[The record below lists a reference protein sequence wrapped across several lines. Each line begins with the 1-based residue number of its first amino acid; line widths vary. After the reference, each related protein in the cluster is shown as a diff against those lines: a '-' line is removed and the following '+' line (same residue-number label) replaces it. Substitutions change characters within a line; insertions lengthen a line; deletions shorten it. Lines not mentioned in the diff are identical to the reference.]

1 MCCPYFINKATW
13 RTIMSVGEPK
23 DGATARLAE
32 RLLGMRA
39 NREVIPPDP
48 NHSVRWH
55 EHDYPSPVARWNYHP
70 EYEIH
75 LIRKG
80 TGKFIVGDHIGT
92 FEAGHVSLVG
102 SGLPHDWV
110 SDLEPGEV
118 LENRDV
124 VIQFDGKWVEHTAAL
139 VPEMAEVKPLLDQ
152 SARGI
157 EFLGQAARSA
167 ALSMEAMG
175 ASTGL
180 ARLQH
185 LMELFS
191 TLTRAPQEERRYLAD
206 EWFRPQLDGQAAAV
220 VDIVLEYVFSNH
232 AGTLKMSDAAALV
245 GMTEPTFSKYFK
257 RSTGQN
263 FSDLTRKLRL
273 AHARRLL
280 ERSDKAIS
288 DICYEVGFSNL
299 SNFNR
304 HFLNDAGETP
314 RNYRQRVRNEL

>member
-1 MCCPYFINKATW
+1 
-13 RTIMSVGEPK
+13 MSAADPS
-23 DGATARLAE
+23 DGPVPVDSAAARLAE

-39 NREVIPPDP
+39 NREVIPEDP

-70 EYEIH
+70 EYELH

-92 FEAGHVSLVG
+92 FEAGHVVLVG

-118 LENRDV
+118 LQGRDAL
-124 VIQFDGKWVEHTAAL
+124 IQFDGKWVEQAASII
-139 VPEMAEVKPLLDQ
+139 PELAEVKPLLEQ
-152 SARGI
+152 SSRGI
-157 EFLGQAARSA
+157 EFLGRSA
-167 ALSMEAMG
+167 ETAAASIDAMG
-175 ASTGL
+175 TSTGL
-180 ARLQH
+180 ERLHH
-185 LMELFS
+185 LFEL
-191 TLTRAPQEERRYLAD
+191 LAILARAPQGERRYLAD

-232 AGTLKMSDAAALV
+232 AGSVRMSDAAALV
-245 GMTEPTFSKYFK
+245 GMSEPTFSKYFK
-257 RSTGQN
+257 RATGQN
-263 FSDLTRKLRL
+263 FSDLVRKLRL

-280 ERSDKAIS
+280 QHSNKAIS

-304 HFLNDAGETP
+304 HFLNDAGVTP
-314 RNYRQRVRNEL
+314 RDYRQRVQP

>member
-1 MCCPYFINKATW
+1 MAT
-13 RTIMSVGEPK
+13 VDDAEE
-23 DGATARLAE
+23 ATARLAE

-55 EHDYPSPVARWNYHP
+55 QHSYPSPVARWNYHP

-92 FEAGHVSLVG
+92 FEAGHVSIVG

-118 LENRDV
+118 LENRDA
-124 VIQFDGKWVEHTAAL
+124 VIQFDGKWVEQASGV
-139 VPEMAEVKPLLDQ
+139 VPELAEVRPLLEQ

-157 EFLGQAARSA
+157 EFLGQTAQAAA
-167 ALSMEAMG
+167 AAIEAMG
-175 ASTGL
+175 RTTGL
-180 ARLQH
+180 ERLQH
-185 LMELFS
+185 LFELFA
-191 TLTRAPQEERRYLAD
+191 LLAAAPEGDRRYLAE
-206 EWFRPQLDGQAAAV
+206 EWFRPQLDSQAAAV
-220 VDIVLEYVFSNH
+220 VDLVLEYVFSNH
-232 AGTLKMSDAAALV
+232 AGSVRMSEAAALV
-245 GMTEPTFSKYFK
+245 GMPEPTFSKYFK
-257 RSTGQN
+257 RATGQN
-263 FSDLTRKLRL
+263 FSDLVRKLRL

-280 ERSDKAIS
+280 ERSDKAVS
-288 DICYEVGFSNL
+288 DICYEVGFTNL

-304 HFLNDAGETP
+304 HFLNDTGQTP
-314 RNYRQRVRNEL
+314 RNYRKRAHSPDKPLS

>member
-1 MCCPYFINKATW
+1 
-13 RTIMSVGEPK
+13 MSAADPSG
-23 DGATARLAE
+23 GADPVDSAAARLAE

-39 NREVIPPDP
+39 NREVIPEDP

-70 EYEIH
+70 EYELH

-92 FEAGHVSLVG
+92 FEAGHVVLVG

-118 LENRDV
+118 LQGRDAL
-124 VIQFDGKWVEHTAAL
+124 IQFDGKWVEQAASII
-139 VPEMAEVKPLLDQ
+139 PEMAEVKPLLEQ
-152 SARGI
+152 SSRGI
-157 EFLGQAARSA
+157 EFLGRTARTAAASID
-167 ALSMEAMG
+167 AMG
-175 ASTGL
+175 TSTGL
-180 ARLQH
+180 ERLHH
-185 LMELFS
+185 LFELLG
-191 TLTRAPQEERRYLAD
+191 TLARAPQEERRYLAD

-232 AGTLKMSDAAALV
+232 AGSVKMSEAAALV
-245 GMTEPTFSKYFK
+245 GMSEPTFSKYFK
-257 RSTGQN
+257 RATGQN
-263 FSDLTRKLRL
+263 FSDLVRKLRL

-280 ERSDKAIS
+280 EHSDKAIS

-304 HFLNDAGETP
+304 HFLNDAGVTP
-314 RNYRQRVRNEL
+314 RHYRQRVQR

>member
-1 MCCPYFINKATW
+1 
-13 RTIMSVGEPK
+13 MSAAEAD
-23 DGATARLAE
+23 DGANARLAE

-48 NHSVRWH
+48 SHSVKWQ
-55 EHDYPSPVARWNYHP
+55 EHDYPSPIARWNYHP

-92 FEAGHVSLVG
+92 FEAGHVSIVG

-110 SDLEPGEV
+110 SDLQPGEV

-124 VIQFDGKWVEHTAAL
+124 VIQFEGKWVEQTAAL

-157 EFLGQAARSA
+157 EFLGQSARSA

-180 ARLQH
+180 ERLHH
-185 LMELFS
+185 LMKLFS
-191 TLTRAPQEERRYLAD
+191 TLANAPKEERRYLAD

-232 AGTLKMSDAAALV
+232 AGTIKMSDAAALV
-245 GMTEPTFSKYFK
+245 GMPEPTFSKYFK

-280 ERSDKAIS
+280 ERTDKAIS

-314 RNYRQRVRNEL
+314 RNYRQRVQKGM

>member
-1 MCCPYFINKATW
+1 MTAADPT
-13 RTIMSVGEPK
+13 

-48 NHSVRWH
+48 NHSVRWNQ
-55 EHDYPSPVARWNYHP
+55 HDYPSPVARWNYHP

-92 FEAGHVSLVG
+92 FEAGHVSIVG

-118 LENRDV
+118 LENRDA
-124 VIQFDGKWVEHTAAL
+124 VIQFDGKWVEQTASL
-139 VPEMAEVKPLLDQ
+139 VPEMAEIQPLLEQ

-157 EFLGQAARSA
+157 EFLGRSA
-167 ALSMEAMG
+167 ETAAVSIEAMG
-175 ASTGL
+175 ATNGL
-180 ARLQH
+180 ERLQH
-185 LMELFS
+185 MFELFGI
-191 TLTRAPQEERRYLAD
+191 LARAPQEERRYLAD

-232 AGTLKMSDAAALV
+232 AGSVKMSEAAALV
-245 GMTEPTFSKYFK
+245 GMSEPTFSKYFK
-257 RSTGQN
+257 RATGQN
-263 FSDLTRKLRL
+263 FSDLVRKLRL

-280 ERSDKAIS
+280 EGSDKAIS

-314 RNYRQRVRNEL
+314 RGYRQRVQG

>member
-1 MCCPYFINKATW
+1 
-13 RTIMSVGEPK
+13 MSTADPS
-23 DGATARLAE
+23 DGAAPIDSAAARLAE

-39 NREVIPPDP
+39 NREVIPEDP

-70 EYEIH
+70 EYELH

-92 FEAGHVSLVG
+92 FEAGHLALVG

-118 LENRDV
+118 LQRRDAL
-124 VIQFDGKWVEHTAAL
+124 IQFDGKWVEQAASIL
-139 VPEMAEVKPLLDQ
+139 PEMAEVKPLLEQ
-152 SARGI
+152 SSRGI
-157 EFLGQAARSA
+157 EFLGRSA
-167 ALSMEAMG
+167 RAAAASLEAMG
-175 ASTGL
+175 TSTGL
-180 ARLQH
+180 QRLHH
-185 LMELFS
+185 LFDVLAILS
-191 TLTRAPQEERRYLAD
+191 RAPQEERRYLAD

-232 AGTLKMSDAAALV
+232 AGSVRMSEAAALV
-245 GMTEPTFSKYFK
+245 GMSEPTFSKYFK
-257 RSTGQN
+257 RATGQN
-263 FSDLTRKLRL
+263 FSDLVRKLRL

-280 ERSDKAIS
+280 ERSDKSIS
-288 DICYEVGFSNL
+288 DVCYEVGFTNL

-304 HFLNDAGETP
+304 HFRNDAGETP
-314 RNYRQRVRNEL
+314 RDYRQRVQN

>member
-1 MCCPYFINKATW
+1 
-13 RTIMSVGEPK
+13 MSAADLS

-48 NHSVRWH
+48 DHSVRWQQ
-55 EHDYPSPVARWNYHP
+55 HDYPSTVARWNYHP

-118 LENRDV
+118 IAGRDAL
-124 VIQFDGKWVEHTAAL
+124 IQFDGKWVEQTATL
-139 VPEMAEVKPLLDQ
+139 VPEFAEIKPLLEQ
-152 SARGI
+152 SARGV
-157 EFLGQAARSA
+157 EFLGTTAVTAAA
-167 ALSMEAMG
+167 AIEAMG

-180 ARLQH
+180 ERLHH
-185 LMELFS
+185 LLGLFAI
-191 TLTRAPQEERRYLAD
+191 LAHAPQEDRRYLAD

-232 AGTLKMSDAAALV
+232 AGSVKMSEAAALV
-245 GMTEPTFSKYFK
+245 GMPEPTFSKYFK
-257 RSTGQN
+257 RATGQN
-263 FSDLTRKLRL
+263 FSDLVRKLRL

-280 ERSDKAIS
+280 EHSDKAIS
-288 DICYEVGFSNL
+288 DICHEVGFSNL

-304 HFLNDAGETP
+304 HFLNDASETP
-314 RNYRQRVRNEL
+314 RQYRQRTQS

>member
-1 MCCPYFINKATW
+1 MTATD
-13 RTIMSVGEPK
+13 TA
-23 DGATARLAE
+23 DGAAARLAE

-39 NREVIPPDP
+39 NREIIPPDP
-48 NHSVRWH
+48 NHSVRWV
-55 EHDYPSPVARWNYHP
+55 EHSYPSPVARWNYHP

-118 LENRDV
+118 LENRDA
-124 VIQFDGKWVEHTAAL
+124 VIQFDGKWVEQTASL
-139 VPEMAEVKPLLDQ
+139 VPEMAEVKPLLEQ
-152 SARGI
+152 SRRGI
-157 EFLGQAARSA
+157 EFLGPSAENAAA
-167 ALSMEAMG
+167 AIEAMG

-180 ARLQH
+180 VRLRH
-185 LMELFS
+185 LLDLFVV
-191 TLTRAPQEERRYLAD
+191 LARAPQEERRYLAD

-220 VDIVLEYVFSNH
+220 VDIVLEYVFTNH
-232 AGTLKMSDAAALV
+232 AGSVKMSEAAGLV
-245 GMTEPTFSKYFK
+245 GMSEPTFSKYFK
-257 RSTGQN
+257 RATGQN
-263 FSDLTRKLRL
+263 FSDLVRKLRL

-280 ERSDKAIS
+280 EHSDKAIS
-288 DICYEVGFSNL
+288 EICYEVGFSNL

-304 HFLNDAGETP
+304 HFLNDAGEAP
-314 RNYRQRVRNEL
+314 RNYRQRVQG

>member
-1 MCCPYFINKATW
+1 MTYENLQ
-13 RTIMSVGEPK
+13 
-23 DGATARLAE
+23 DGAVTRLAE

-39 NREVIPPDP
+39 NREIIPPDP

-55 EHDYPSPVARWNYHP
+55 EHDYPSALARWNYHP

-80 TGKFIVGDHIGT
+80 VGKFIVGDHIGT
-92 FEAGHVSLVG
+92 FEAGHVSIVG

-118 LENRDV
+118 LEKRDV
-124 VIQFDGKWVEHTAAL
+124 VIQFDGKWVERASTL
-139 VPEMAEVKPLLDQ
+139 VPEIAEIKPLLEQ

-157 EFLGQAARSA
+157 EFLGRTAEVAAE
-167 ALSMEAMG
+167 SMEAMG
-175 ASTGL
+175 TSTGL
-180 ARLQH
+180 GRLQH
-185 LMELFS
+185 LMTLFS
-191 TLTRAPQEERRYLAD
+191 ALTQAPQEERRYLAD

-232 AGTLKMSDAAALV
+232 AGVIKMSEAAALV
-245 GMTEPTFSKYFK
+245 GMAEPTFSKYFK
-257 RSTGQN
+257 RATGQN

-280 ERSDKAIS
+280 ERSNKPIS
-288 DICYEVGFSNL
+288 EICFEVGFSNL

-304 HFLNDAGETP
+304 HFLNDAGQTP
-314 RNYRQRVRNEL
+314 REYRQRSRNGEAKEA

>member
-1 MCCPYFINKATW
+1 MTAT
-13 RTIMSVGEPK
+13 

-55 EHDYPSPVARWNYHP
+55 QHSYPSPVARWNYHP

-92 FEAGHVSLVG
+92 FEAGHVALVG

-118 LENRDV
+118 LENRDA
-124 VIQFDGKWVEHTAAL
+124 VIQFEGSWVEQAASV
-139 VPEMAEVKPLLDQ
+139 VPELAEVKPLLEQ

-157 EFLGQAARSA
+157 EFIGASAKDAATA
-167 ALSMEAMG
+167 IEAMG

-180 ARLQH
+180 ERLQH
-185 LMELFS
+185 LFSLFRVLS
-191 TLTRAPQEERRYLAD
+191 TAPEENRRYLAE
-206 EWFRPQLDGQAAAV
+206 EWFRPQLDGRAAAV

-232 AGTLKMSDAAALV
+232 AGSVKMSEAAAMV
-245 GMTEPTFSKYFK
+245 GMQEASFSKYFK
-257 RSTGQN
+257 RATGQN
-263 FSDLTRKLRL
+263 FSDLVRKLRL

-280 ERSDKAIS
+280 ERSDKPIS
-288 DICYEVGFSNL
+288 NICYEVGFTNL

-304 HFLNDAGETP
+304 HFLNDTGETP
-314 RNYRQRVRNEL
+314 RHYRQRFQK

>member
-1 MCCPYFINKATW
+1 
-13 RTIMSVGEPK
+13 MSTADLSE
-23 DGATARLAE
+23 GAAARLAE
-32 RLLGMRA
+32 RLVGMRA
-39 NREVIPPDP
+39 NREVIPADP
-48 NHSVRWH
+48 NHSVRWN
-55 EHDYPSPVARWNYHP
+55 EHDYPSPLARWNYHP

-118 LENRDV
+118 LERRDAV
-124 VIQFDGKWVEHTAAL
+124 VQFDGKWVQQAASM
-139 VPEMAEVKPLLDQ
+139 VPEMAEIEPLLAQ

-157 EFLGQAARSA
+157 EFLGRSA
-167 ALSMEAMG
+167 ELAAAAIEAMG
-175 ASTGL
+175 SSTGL
-180 ARLQH
+180 ERLHHMFQ
-185 LMELFS
+185 LFAI
-191 TLTRAPQEERRYLAD
+191 LAHAPEDERRYLAE

-232 AGTLKMSDAAALV
+232 AGTVKMSEAAALV
-245 GMTEPTFSKYFK
+245 GMSEPTFSKYFK
-257 RSTGQN
+257 RATGQN
-263 FSDLTRKLRL
+263 FSDLVRKLRL

-280 ERSDKAIS
+280 ECSDKAIS

-304 HFLNDAGETP
+304 HFLSDAGETP
-314 RNYRQRVRNEL
+314 RHHRQRVKG